1 MDVEGKGEESRT
13 TTTTRRFALPVD
25 SENKSTTFRL
35 FSVAKPH
42 MRAFHLSWFQFFCC
56 FVSTFAAPPLLPV
69 IRENLNLTA
78 TDIGN
83 AGIASVS
90 GSVFA
95 RLVMGTACDLFGPRL
110 ASAAL
115 TLSTAPAVYFTAG
128 IKSPIGFI
136 MVRFFA
142 GFSLATFVS
151 TQFWMSSMFSGPVVG
166 SANGIAAGWGNLGGG
181 ATQLIMPLVFS
192 VIRQMGAT
200 KFTAWRIA
208 FFIPGLFQTFS
219 AFAVLLFGQD
229 LPDGDYWAMHKS
241 GEKEKD
247 EVGKVITHGITNY
260 RGWITALAYGYCFGV
275 ELTIDNIIA
284 EYFFDRFHLNLNTAG
299 IIAASFGLANF
310 FARPGGGILSDLM
323 ARRFGMRGRLWSW
336 WIIQTLGGVLCA
348 SLGQIDS
355 LTGSIVVMLIFS
367 VFVQAS
373 CGLTFGVVPFISRSM
388 NILGWAVM
396 VSVGINAAVSVRVSN
411 ELGASHPRTAKF
423 SLVVAV
429 IVSTAFGML
438 IAAVLLFF
446 QDEYPVLF
454 VEDEVVRNVVRELT
468 PMLAF
473 CIVINNVQPV
483 LSGVA
488 VGAGWQAVVAY
499 VNIACYY
506 LFGIPFGLLLGFKLE
521 YGVMGIWWGMMTG
534 TFVQSIIL
542 TWMICTTNWAKE
554 AAMAE
559 ERIREWG
566 GETEKETL
574 LN

>member
-1 MDVEGKGEESRT
+1 MEVEGKGGEAGPST
-13 TTTTRRFALPVD
+13 TTQRKFALPVD
-25 SENKSTTFRL
+25 TENKSTTFRL

-56 FVSTFAAPPLLPV
+56 FVSTFAAPPLLPI

-115 TLSTAPAVYFTAG
+115 TLSTAPAVYFTST

-181 ATQLIMPLVFS
+181 ATQLIMPLVFT
-192 VIRQMGAT
+192 VIRNVGAT

-208 FFIPGLFQTFS
+208 FFIPGLFQTLS

-247 EVGKVITHGITNY
+247 KVGKVIFNGITNY

-310 FARPGGGILSDLM
+310 FARPGGGIFSDLM
-323 ARRFGMRGRLWSW
+323 SKRFGMRGRLWSW
-336 WIIQTLGGVLCA
+336 WIVQTLGGVLCA
-348 SLGQIDS
+348 VLGQISS
-355 LTGSIVVMLIFS
+355 LGLSIFVMLVFS
-367 VFVQAS
+367 VFVQAA
-373 CGLTFGVVPFISRSM
+373 CGLTFGVVPFISRRS
-388 NILGWAVM
+388 LGV
-396 VSVGINAAVSVRVSN
+396 VSGMTGAGGNVG
-411 ELGASHPRTAKF
+411 
-423 SLVVAV
+423 
-429 IVSTAFGML
+429 
-438 IAAVLLFF
+438 AVLTQLIFF
-446 QDEYPVLF
+446 KGSTYS
-454 VEDEVVRNVVRELT
+454 RETGITLMGIMT
-468 PMLAF
+468 
-473 CIVINNVQPV
+473 
-483 LSGVA
+483 
-488 VGAGWQAVVAY
+488 
-499 VNIACYY
+499 IACTLPICFIYFPQWGGMFCGPSSKKVSEEDYY
-506 LFGIPFGLLLGFKLE
+506 LAEWNDKEKARDLHLASKKFAENSRGEGGRA
-521 YGVMGIWWGMMTG
+521 
-534 TFVQSIIL
+534 
-542 TWMICTTNWAKE
+542 TTHPQ
-554 AAMAE
+554 
-559 ERIREWG
+559 
-566 GETEKETL
+566 T
-574 LN
+574 